1 MHYTVEHG
9 DSLLKIAE
17 KLYGDHRKWR
27 IIYDANPQ
35 VIVLLP
41 GTVLSVPLLTKKQKG
56 GLIQVAT
63 KGVCI

>member
-17 KLYGDHRKWR
+17 KFYGDSRQWQV
-27 IIYDANPQ
+27 IYDANPY

-41 GTVLSVPLLTKKQKG
+41 GTVLFVPSLAEKQEEDLTQA
-56 GLIQVAT
+56 AT
-63 KGVCI
+63 MKIYI

>member
-17 KLYGDHRKWR
+17 KFYGNRSQWQ
-27 IIYDANPQ
+27 IIYDANPN

-41 GTVLSVPLLTKKQKG
+41 GTVLFVPSLAKEQNKEP
-56 GLIQVAT
+56 IQTVIMRI
-63 KGVCI
+63 CI